1 MKSFLLILAFLAA
14 QIAPPPANGAIEGTV
29 VDSVS
34 QLPLANT
41 PISVTSG
48 TLQMGTIS
56 DQSGRFLLPSVAP
69 GPYTIAAAME
79 GYVTP
84 ETSTS
89 IYVTSGEIR
98 QVTLSLV
105 PSSAIRGTILDDSG
119 APLAGAAVQ
128 IMRVTYP
135 SGIPTVSSVGSRSA
149 DESGNYRMPGLRPGE
164 YYVVGIPKAGS
175 ALIRT
180 YAPSGNNLSQAS
192 MIRLHPG
199 EEMSG
204 VNVTFLRGS
213 GYRVS
218 GQVLSTIPDAT
229 TATVTLLPRGG
240 ALQDRGST
248 SSTSISMGNPAN
260 GRFELSNI
268 LPGIYDVFASL
279 PDNRGYGAS
288 FGRTTVAVNGGD
300 MENVAVTVQR
310 GVDVRGRVT
319 IDGGSSPSFNSVRIS
334 LQPMDNASALPVY
347 QQVSRFQPTIN
358 PDGSFTIPSVPEAT
372 YRVVVSFAPPAPSP
386 VLSAANNRQ
395 ADPFAPDPTPP
406 PALTTVALAG
416 APLGSNSYVFDIQQ
430 SGRSVYNTGVFVGP
444 QSFDSLEVHV
454 RTDGGGVSGI
464 ILDAR
469 LLPVGGATVVLA
481 PLVQYRD
488 NPALFR
494 VTLSDERG
502 RFAMSG
508 IRPGE
513 YKMLAWDSIAMGAY
527 LNPQILGDFR
537 DKEMPVTISGNI
549 QVETKLT
556 VISTGN

>member
-1 MKSFLLILAFLAA
+1 
-14 QIAPPPANGAIEGTV
+14 
-29 VDSVS
+29 
-34 QLPLANT
+34 
-41 PISVTSG
+41 
-48 TLQMGTIS
+48 
-56 DQSGRFLLPSVAP
+56 
-69 GPYTIAAAME
+69 
-79 GYVTP
+79 
-84 ETSTS
+84 
-89 IYVTSGEIR
+89 
-98 QVTLSLV
+98 
-105 PSSAIRGTILDDSG
+105 
-119 APLAGAAVQ
+119 
-128 IMRVTYP
+128 
-135 SGIPTVSSVGSRSA
+135 
-149 DESGNYRMPGLRPGE
+149 
-164 YYVVGIPKAGS
+164 
-175 ALIRT
+175 
-180 YAPSGNNLSQAS
+180 

-204 VNVTFLRGS
+204 VNVAFLRGS
-213 GYRVS
+213 GFRVS
-218 GQVLSTIPDAT
+218 GQIVSLIPDAA

-268 LPGIYDVFASL
+268 LPGLYDVFASL

-288 FGRTTVAVNGGD
+288 FGRTTIAVNGVD
-300 MENVAVTVQR
+300 QENVTVTVLR

-372 YRVVVSFAPPAPSP
+372 YRVQVSFAPPAPSP
-386 VLSAANNRQ
+386 ALSTAANRQ
-395 ADPFAPDPTPP
+395 TDPFAPDPTPP
-406 PALTTVALAG
+406 PALSTVALAG
-416 APLGSNSYVFDIQQ
+416 APLGSNAYVFDIQQ
-430 SGRSVYNTGVFVGP
+430 SGRSVYNTGIFVGP
-444 QSFDSLEVHV
+444 QAFDALDVHV
-454 RTDGGGVSGI
+454 RTDGGGVNGI
-464 ILDAR
+464 VLDGR
-469 LLPVGGATVVLA
+469 LLPVAGATVVLA

-494 VTLSDERG
+494 VGVSDETG
-502 RFAMSG
+502 RFVMSG

-513 YKMLAWDSIAMGAY
+513 YKMLAWDSIAAGAY
-527 LNPQILGDFR
+527 LNPQILADYR

>member
-1 MKSFLLILAFLAA
+1 MKTLAVILALLAA
-14 QIAPPPANGAIEGTV
+14 QIAPPRANGAIEGTV
-29 VDSVS
+29 IDSIS
-34 QLPLANT
+34 MLPLPNT
-41 PISVTSG
+41 PISVTAG

-69 GPYTIAAAME
+69 GYYLIGAAMD

-89 IYVTSGEIR
+89 IYVTGGEIR
-98 QVTLSLV
+98 QVTLSMV

-119 APLAGAAVQ
+119 APLPGAAVQ

-135 SGIPTVSSVGSRSA
+135 SGVPTVSSVGSRSA

-175 ALIRT
+175 SMIRT
-180 YAPSGNNLSQAS
+180 WSPSGQNLSQAS

-213 GYRVS
+213 GYRVT
-218 GQVLSTIPDAT
+218 GQVISTIPDASA
-229 TATVTLLPRGG
+229 ATVTLLPRGG

-248 SSTSISMGNPAN
+248 SATTISMGNPAN

-268 LPGIYDVFASL
+268 LPGLYDVFASL
-279 PDNRGYGAS
+279 PDSRGYGAS
-288 FGRTTVAVNGGD
+288 FGRTTIAVNGGD
-300 MENVAVTVQR
+300 LENVTVTVQR
-310 GVDVRGRVT
+310 GVDVAGRVF
-319 IDGGSSPSFNSVRIS
+319 IDGGSSPSFNSMRIS
-334 LQPMDNASALPVY
+334 LQPMDNASALSVY
-347 QQVSRFQPTIN
+347 QQLSRFQPTIN

-372 YRVVVSFAPPAPSP
+372 YRVLVSFAPPAPSP
-386 VLSAANNRQ
+386 VLSAAPNRQ
-395 ADPFAPDPTPP
+395 IDPFAPDPTPP

-416 APLGSNSYVFDIQQ
+416 APLGSNAYVFDILQ
-430 SGRSVYNTGVFVGP
+430 SGRTVYNTGVFVGP
-444 QSFDSLEVHV
+444 QAFDELDVHV
-454 RTDGGGVSGI
+454 RTDGGGVNGI
-464 ILDAR
+464 IQDGR
-469 LLPVGGATVVLA
+469 LLPVAGATVVLA

-494 VTLSDERG
+494 ITVSDDAG
-502 RFAMSG
+502 RFSMYG

-513 YKMLAWDSIAMGAY
+513 YKMLAWDSIAAGAY
-527 LNPQILGDFR
+527 LNPQLLADYR

-549 QVETKLT
+549 QVETRLT
-556 VISTGN
+556 VISGK